1 VVVLDIMLGE
11 NKLDGWDV
19 LRHLKENT
27 ETEKIPIL
35 ISSALDERSK
45 GLELGVCE
53 FLIKPYQSSKL
64 SKTILQLLLKKT
76 RA

>member
-1 VVVLDIMLGE
+1 MVVLDIMLGE

-35 ISSALDERSK
+35 ISSALGERSK

-53 FLIKPYQSSKL
+53 FLNKPYQSSKL